1 MKKTVVL
8 KVWGYLAAGSGP
20 AYVGLQTCDGVG
32 QICTFEMGFYPSF
45 STDSI
50 ETSFKWSSTL

>member
-1 MKKTVVL
+1 ML

-45 STDSI
+45 STDLI
-50 ETSFKWSSTL
+50 ETPFKWSSTL